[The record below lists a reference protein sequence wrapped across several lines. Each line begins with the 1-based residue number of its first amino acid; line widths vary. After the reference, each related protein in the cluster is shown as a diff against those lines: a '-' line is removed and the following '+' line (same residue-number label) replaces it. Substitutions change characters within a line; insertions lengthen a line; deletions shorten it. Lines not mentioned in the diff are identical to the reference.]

1 MSPNV
6 VMLASLGF
14 LAFFAPLRGVLGQAG
29 ECRPPKDSAE
39 SKLLAFFA
47 APIAFSPAGHAE
59 RLAPGVIRL
68 SFDATY
74 VPQPRASIRR
84 STFCQRKE
92 ESTDLASVFP
102 RPRLAVGLPGGFY
115 VEGSYLPP
123 ITVMDATPNLGS
135 LALGWT
141 RALGTAT
148 PDAPPARW
156 LTLRA
161 HATFGKVEGA
171 ITCASDVL
179 QQTDA
184 TQACYGDRPSEDTY
198 EPNMFGAE
206 AIYGFS
212 AGSRLTAYLGAGYT
226 ALRPRFQV
234 GFVSLSSGL
243 DDTKVLV
250 DLSRMAAFAGGSYG
264 IGGGVAITA
273 ELYSVP
279 QDVTTFRL
287 GGSLALGRR
296 PAP

>member
-1 MSPNV
+1 MVAHV
-6 VMLASLGF
+6 VVLASVAS
-14 LAFFAPLRGVLGQAG
+14 LAAIAPGGALLAQTA

-39 SKLLAFFA
+39 AKLLAFFA

-59 RLAPGVIRL
+59 PLPPGAIRL

-74 VPQPRASIRR
+74 VPRPRPSIRR
-84 STFCQRKE
+84 STYCQRKD

-115 VEGSYLPP
+115 LEGSYLPP

-141 RALGTAT
+141 RALGTAAGT
-148 PDAPPARW
+148 PPARW

-161 HATFGKVEGA
+161 HATLGKVKGA
-171 ITCASDVL
+171 ITCAKDAL
-179 QQTDA
+179 QQADA

-198 EPNMFGAE
+198 KPNMFGGE
-206 AIYGFS
+206 GIYGFTISPRFS
-212 AGSRLTAYLGAGYT
+212 AYVGAGYT

-250 DLSRMAAFAGGSYG
+250 DLSRVSAFAGGKYAL
-264 IGGGVAITA
+264 GGGVALTA

-287 GGSLALGRR
+287 GGSLALRR
-296 PAP
+296 PSGG

>member
-1 MSPNV
+1 MVAEV
-6 VMLASLGF
+6 VRLASLGVLVSLVPF
-14 LAFFAPLRGVLGQAG
+14 RALLAQAG

-59 RLAPGVIRL
+59 RLAAGAIRL

-74 VPQPRASIRR
+74 VPQPRASVRR
-84 STFCQRKE
+84 STFCQRKG

-102 RPRLAVGLPGGFY
+102 RPRLAVGLPGGFFL
-115 VEGSYLPP
+115 EGSYLPP
-123 ITVMDATPNLGS
+123 VTVIDATPNLGS

-141 RALGTAT
+141 RALGTPAV
-148 PDAPPARW
+148 DAPPARW

-161 HATFGKVEGA
+161 HATFGEVEGA
-171 ITCASDVL
+171 ITCARDVL
-179 QQTDA
+179 QQSDA

-206 AIYGFS
+206 GIYGFS
-212 AGSRLTAYLGAGYT
+212 VGSRLTAYVGAGYT

-243 DDTKVLV
+243 DDTRVLV
-250 DLSRMAAFAGGSYG
+250 DLSRVAAFAGGNYAL
-264 IGGGVAITA
+264 GGGVALTA

-287 GGSLALGRR
+287 GGSLALRRR
-296 PAP
+296 PGN